1 MTCSLKDET
10 RPEPIKV
17 LLERV
22 AKCRLCEAAMGHAA
36 RPVLSMSAD
45 SRVAIIGQAPGRKVH
60 ASGIP
65 WDDASG
71 RLLREWLDVSD
82 STFYDTRY
90 FALMPMGFCYPGK
103 SKEGDLPPRSECAPL
118 WHPTLLQRLKSCRM
132 ILLIGLYAQKYYLGK
147 DAYPNLT
154 ENVRHYHDYL
164 PRFFPLPHPSP
175 RNRIWMARNP
185 WFQKGV
191 LPALKS
197 QVAQVIS

>member
-1 MTCSLKDET
+1 MAYQRKNET
-10 RPEPIKV
+10 RSDSLEL

-22 AKCRLCEAAMGHAA
+22 AKCLLCEVAMGHAA
-36 RPVLSMSAD
+36 RPVLSMHVD
-45 SRVAIIGQAPGRKVH
+45 SRVVVIGQAPGSKVH
-60 ASGIP
+60 ASGMP

-82 STFYDTRY
+82 STFYDTRH

-103 SKEGDLPPRSECAPL
+103 SKGGDLPPRSECAPL
-118 WHPTLLQRLKSCRM
+118 WHKVLLQHLKSCRM

-147 DAYPNLT
+147 DAQANLT
-154 ENVRHYHDYL
+154 ENVRHYRDYL

-185 WFQKGV
+185 WFQVYV
-191 LPALKS
+191 LPALKA